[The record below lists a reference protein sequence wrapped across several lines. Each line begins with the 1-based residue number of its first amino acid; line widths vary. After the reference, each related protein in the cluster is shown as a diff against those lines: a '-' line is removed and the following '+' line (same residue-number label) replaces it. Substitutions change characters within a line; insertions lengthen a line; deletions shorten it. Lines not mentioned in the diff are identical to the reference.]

1 MKTLKISTLAL
12 CVALG
17 GCAATVQKSEPAPA
31 QPASTNAA
39 AAPAAAPVNVAVKIP
54 EASANRLVL
63 NMTGSKTSTDS
74 KDWGYFKDEWRAIF
88 EQQTKAAGIQ
98 FEWQDGE
105 VRHSGQPGTLLA
117 VNVNDYRVVGQ
128 GARILFGIMTGNA
141 YIDAQLRYTDLQN
154 GAAFGAQGIN
164 TSSSAG
170 HGIFATVT
178 PKQIYAIAD
187 DVIRQMKTR

>member
-1 MKTLKISTLAL
+1 
-12 CVALG
+12 
-17 GCAATVQKSEPAPA
+17 
-31 QPASTNAA
+31 
-39 AAPAAAPVNVAVKIP
+39 
-54 EASANRLVL
+54 
-63 NMTGSKTSTDS
+63 
-74 KDWGYFKDEWRAIF
+74 
-88 EQQTKAAGIQ
+88 
-98 FEWQDGE
+98 